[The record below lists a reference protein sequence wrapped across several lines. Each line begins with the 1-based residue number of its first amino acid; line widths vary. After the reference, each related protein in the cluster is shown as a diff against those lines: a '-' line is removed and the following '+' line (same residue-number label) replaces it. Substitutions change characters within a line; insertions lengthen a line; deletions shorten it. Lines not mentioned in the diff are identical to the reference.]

1 MSYGLRRY
9 ETLHRLWWLVFFLM
23 CLFLAD
29 FYPGSISEPQRRP
42 ELADIGRVSFWT
54 GLHGV
59 GITSAGPGFGKGTR
73 AAAVDESPP
82 GEEPA
87 GQNVFSDDIA
97 MVNGALLFLIRVSV
111 IFLVLRFV
119 WLAVQ
124 YAGRYLLQLLM
135 SEIKGFDTADRGAF
149 GTTGES
155 CLPVQALEAR
165 VRQSVASYLLHP
177 FIRLRLALSGFQGNV
192 SPETV
197 LEKERR
203 AVEADWRILYG
214 SWGPYR
220 LILWVLPLL
229 GLAQTVLLLVAQF
242 SGIGSSIQKEAL
254 SAAKP
259 LMDSSIQKQILETV
273 KLTLSLLLPLIQAAG
288 LAFFLQIG
296 STFLRY
302 VEELYLSS
310 LDAFIYDRL
319 LSRLP
324 IRSGNDIVLIL
335 DALRR
340 QIKEFGTAL
349 ARWEKKVLLPMED
362 ERPR

>member
-23 CLFLAD
+23 CLFFAD
-29 FYPGSISEPQRRP
+29 FFPGSTSEPQRRP
-42 ELADIGRVSFWT
+42 ELADLGRAGFWT

-59 GITSAGPGFGKGTR
+59 GITSGPVFGKGTK
-73 AAAVDESPP
+73 AGTVDESLP

-87 GQNVFSDDIA
+87 GQNVFSDNIA
-97 MVNGALLFLIRVSV
+97 MVSGALLFLIRFLV

-135 SEIKGFDTADRGAF
+135 SEIKGFDPADRGAF
-149 GTTGES
+149 GTAGES
-155 CLPVQALEAR
+155 SLAVQALEAR
-165 VRQSVASYLLHP
+165 VRQSVASYFLHP
-177 FIRLRLALSGFQGNV
+177 FIRIRLALSGFQGNV
-192 SPETV
+192 SPESV

-203 AVEADWRILYG
+203 AVDADWRILYG

-220 LILWVLPLL
+220 GILWVLPML
-229 GLAQTVLLLVAQF
+229 GLAQTVLLLIAQF
-242 SGIGSSIQKEAL
+242 SGIGASVSKEAL
-254 SAAKP
+254 NAAKP
-259 LMDSSIQKQILETV
+259 LMDTSIQKQIIESV
-273 KLTLSLLLPLIQAAG
+273 KPTLSLLLPLIQAAG
-288 LAFFLQIG
+288 VAFFLQIG
-296 STFLRY
+296 SSFLRY
-302 VEELYLSS
+302 FEELYLSS

-324 IRSGNDIVLIL
+324 VRSGNDTLVVLE
-335 DALRR
+335 ALRR
-340 QIKEFGTAL
+340 QMKEFGAAL
-349 ARWEKKVLLPMED
+349 AKWEKKLLSPMEG